1 MKGQKGM
8 RLRLTDEQIQSAS
21 VSDEAFVSWFCDEIL
36 RHVRPDLWAEL
47 GPDIC
52 SNFTKTGLSYAKHF
66 GFFRAEF
73 QAQYVFLMWQLAPNL
88 FEIPEISSIL
98 RSDVPEQQK
107 IDALWNIDESVAEKA
122 LANADMLHWT
132 PEEVPG
138 NILGVEVDDLSDLY
152 DEFPFLKP

>member
-1 MKGQKGM
+1 M
-8 RLRLTDEQIQSAS
+8 RLRLTDEQMQRAI
-21 VSDEAFVSWFCDEIL
+21 VSDEDFVSWFCNEIL
-36 RHVRPDLWAEL
+36 RQERPDLWADL

-52 SNFTKTGLSYAKHF
+52 SSYTKTGRRYAEHF
-66 GFFRAEF
+66 GFSRTDF

-98 RSDVPEQQK
+98 RSDMPEHEK
-107 IDALWNIDESVAEKA
+107 IDALWNIDESVADKA

-138 NILGVEVDDLSDLY
+138 NILGVEVDDLSNLY